1 MASDPDFVQFILDQI
16 EPDLQMSSKRMFGE
30 FGLYSRG
37 KIIAV
42 VCDDQLFVKPTDA
55 GRTYI
60 GEPEMA
66 PPYPG
71 AAPRF
76 LITDRLE
83 DGAWLSELLRVTHD
97 ALPAAKPK
105 KSKKSKKS
113 KPTEAS

>member
-1 MASDPDFVQFILDQI
+1 MASDIGFVEFVIDQI
-16 EPDLQMSSKRMFGE
+16 EPDLEMTHRKMFGE

-42 VCDDQLFVKPTDA
+42 ICDDQLFVKPTEA
-55 GRTYI
+55 GREYI

-76 LITDRLE
+76 LITDKLE
-83 DGAWLSELLRVTHD
+83 DGAWLSELLRVTYD
-97 ALPAAKPK
+97 ALPAPKPK
-105 KSKKSKKS
+105 KKRKKKG
-113 KPTEAS
+113 

>member
-16 EPDLQMSSKRMFGE
+16 EPDLGMTSKKMFGE

-55 GRTYI
+55 GRDYI

-76 LITDRLE
+76 LITDQLE
-83 DGAWLSELLRVTHD
+83 DGPWLSELLRVTHD
-97 ALPAAKPK
+97 ALPAPKPKKPKAKKKPK
-105 KSKKSKKS
+105 KS
-113 KPTEAS
+113 

>member
-16 EPDLQMSSKRMFGE
+16 EPDLRMTSKKMFGE

-55 GRTYI
+55 GRDYI

-66 PPYPG
+66 LPYPG

-76 LITDRLE
+76 LITDQLE
-83 DGAWLSELLRVTHD
+83 DGPWLSELLRVTHD
-97 ALPAAKPK
+97 ALPAPKPKKPKAKKKPK
-105 KSKKSKKS
+105 KS
-113 KPTEAS
+113 